1 MSEQETSRSP
11 QSSTSEVGGT
21 IEDRAGPPQ
30 ETPESQCCSDL
41 NSCVSSDSGMG
52 NTLFSSPE
60 KCDETNDSSDDVKEA
75 ECCNHIKLM
84 NNRDVLNIQCNKD
97 VIKDVLW
104 QTVAVVRDSEVSLD
118 TESNI
123 TPLIEVKEAVDIPQ
137 KCEEDSSR
145 VREPIQNEEE
155 TCTSNKR
162 SETRNDSIETAK
174 RLDTIVVNEAV
185 RNEVKNETEKDSF
198 LDSEKICDKDFV
210 NEISVNNPVKSK
222 EYNETK
228 TIFVENGC
236 ETEKD
241 GDKYCG
247 VRNDSEIELISSEK
261 HEEWEL
267 EIKKKYEETESV
279 LEKKKEI
286 SKHSIVNENDSVEK
300 IPLGCQNNQ
309 SVSKDTV
316 DGIGSGL
323 GIDLD
328 AIRDTDSEAGES
340 CYSEDQEHGDACQ
353 GENGCIHQSGVCDSE
368 QNWDYVIDEEFN
380 VPRRPVFNGSADQLE
395 RRSSLKRK
403 ASEEHEDD
411 AKLMRR
417 VRTKKYCRVLQEDIN
432 KLQEWA
438 GEWLLEFNPNKC
450 IEAMKMEATPPK
462 CKRGIQFEG
471 VTVFYFPRSQGFTCV
486 PSQGG
491 SSLGMSRRH
500 SHIRQFSLAEH
511 AVEQRRAHREYLMRL
526 RQQRTARE
534 RRDSSSRGSS
544 SEDSEENSE
553 EASDLSDSE
562 LDADSYYF
570 LQPLPIRQRRAL
582 LRQAGICHIEGLE
595 KEECKDIRMSREMCG
610 CQCKVYC
617 DPDTCQCAEAG
628 IKCQVDRHNFPCGCS
643 REGCGNAYGRI
654 EFNPIRVRTHFIH
667 TLMRLEIEKRQHHQQ
682 QHQQQQQWQH
692 QQRVKWLTSSSPPPN
707 GFSSSG
713 SSLASGTL
721 PFFEGG
727 RETSGLAVTDIH
739 KFNSSVEMNPCVGSM
754 NAQLYPHFESRQ
766 MIGPGAPPSVYIQHD
781 SVSDY
786 NSGTCSVFGGLGTT
800 FDPSAPYG
808 SCHSFPPSSVAPP
821 QVVPPQVPSQVP
833 PPQPTPE
840 AYNSL
845 SKFTNSTNLVSTS
858 FSYSGAVAPA
868 PVPTPVN
875 CSYTQNNFCMPGV
888 HDNTATVFGQYHE
901 PSAST
906 QNLFKADVTE
916 CSDFQPN
923 FEAISSSSASPD
935 KTSRYIPASSLVGP
949 SKEICNEYSGA
960 TSSGCSSMVGGSYK
974 VDSSASNVSQSPV
987 DNSLSDQPLPTQ
999 SINTPSPPLN
1009 FNANHLGS
1017 SNKDSIM
1024 NNSNENPSEATEN
1037 LGEIVKKSM
1046 VETVSA

>member
-11 QSSTSEVGGT
+11 HSSTSEAGGT
-21 IEDRAGPPQ
+21 VEDRAEPAQ
-30 ETPESQCCSDL
+30 EPSDNPCSSDL

-52 NTLFSSPE
+52 NTIFSSPE
-60 KCDETNDSSDDVKEA
+60 KCDNETNDYCDDNKDSDCCDPTKLEIKSETLKDKNTDDIRKVILCETEEVHIDASECQNATNSTAPMAELRGRVDTAEENVSSCVKEPLLAEPETCISNSSNDTSDDTVVTV
-75 ECCNHIKLM
+75 
-84 NNRDVLNIQCNKD
+84 NRVGTNDKND
-97 VIKDVLW
+97 E
-104 QTVAVVRDSEVSLD
+104 VRDDMNSE
-118 TESNI
+118 TESENRHESERNI
-123 TPLIEVKEAVDIPQ
+123 
-137 KCEEDSSR
+137 
-145 VREPIQNEEE
+145 
-155 TCTSNKR
+155 
-162 SETRNDSIETAK
+162 
-174 RLDTIVVNEAV
+174 
-185 RNEVKNETEKDSF
+185 
-198 LDSEKICDKDFV
+198 DKD
-210 NEISVNNPVKSK
+210 
-222 EYNETK
+222 
-228 TIFVENGC
+228 C
-236 ETEKD
+236 ETEKGTEKNCQTKTNGEEKLPPED
-241 GDKYCG
+241 SCGNEKDSDKNCENKRDIG
-247 VRNDSEIELISSEK
+247 IKLIPIGK
-261 HEEWEL
+261 HDEWEL
-267 EIKKKYEETESV
+267 EIPVGNKFEGTESV
-279 LEKKKEI
+279 LEINDEPC
-286 SKHSIVNENDSVEK
+286 KHSILTEK
-300 IPLGCQNNQ
+300 DHETKVPLVCQNGQ
-309 SVSKDTV
+309 TVSKDGV
-316 DGIGSGL
+316 NGGL

-340 CYSEDQEHGDACQ
+340 CYSEDHDHSAACQ
-353 GENGCIHQSGVCDSE
+353 GENGCMHQDSVSDTE

-380 VPRRPVFNGSADQLE
+380 VPRNPVFNGSADQLE

-403 ASEEHEDD
+403 ASEEPE
-411 AKLMRR
+411 
-417 VRTKKYCRVLQEDIN
+417 
-432 KLQEWA
+432 
-438 GEWLLEFNPNKC
+438 
-450 IEAMKMEATPPK
+450 EATPPK

-526 RQQRTARE
+526 RQQRSARE

-595 KEECKDIRMSREMCG
+595 KEECKDIRISREMCG

-682 QHQQQQQWQH
+682 QHHQQQQQWQH
-692 QQRVKWLTSSSPPPN
+692 QQRVKWLASSSPPPN

-713 SSLASGTL
+713 SGLATGNL

-727 RETSGLAVTDIH
+727 RESSGLAVTDIH
-739 KFNSSVEMNPCVGSM
+739 KFNSSVEMAPCVGSM

-766 MIGPGAPPSVYIQHD
+766 MLGPGAPPSVYIQHD
-781 SVSDY
+781 NVGDY
-786 NSGTCSVFGGLGTT
+786 NSGTCSVFGGLGTA

-808 SCHSFPPSSVAPP
+808 SCHSFPPSSVVPP
-821 QVVPPQVPSQVP
+821 QVVPPQVPPQVP

-858 FSYSGAVAPA
+858 FPYSGAVAPA
-868 PVPTPVN
+868 PVPAPVN

-888 HDNTATVFGQYHE
+888 HDNSTATVFGQYHE
-901 PSAST
+901 PGGST
-906 QNLFKADVTE
+906 QNLFKTDVNE

-935 KTSRYIPASSLVGP
+935 KTSRYIPATSLVGP
-949 SKEICNEYSGA
+949 SKEICSDYSSGA
-960 TSSGCSSMVGGSYK
+960 TSNGCSGMVGGSYK
-974 VDSSASNVSQSPV
+974 VESSSTDVSHGSAVDTTQSEQV
-987 DNSLSDQPLPTQ
+987 LPTQ

-1009 FNANHLGS
+1009 FDTSHLGS
-1017 SNKDSIM
+1017 SNKDSLM
-1024 NNSNENPSEATEN
+1024 NNSDEDSTEATEN